1 MVAISI
7 TWHNTVYAHL
17 QTEPGVAKEIQEYFT
32 FDVPNAKFTPAYKN
46 KHWDGKIRLFSPFN
60 SLLYIGLLDHLSE
73 WAR

>member
-32 FDVPNAKFTPAYKN
+32 FDVPS
-46 KHWDGKIRLFSPFN
+46 DIVIRFADEADIRVISGVL
-60 SLLYIGLLDHLSE
+60 
-73 WAR
+73 